1 MLLVFCGFLFSANAQ
16 QKIVSGTV
24 TSSVEGEGVL
34 PGVTV
39 SVKGTT
45 TGVTTDINGKYS
57 LLVPESA
64 TTLIFSYI
72 GMKKQEVDIG
82 NLSVIDIIMEP
93 DVLGLNE
100 VVVTALGIS
109 REKKSLGYSVQQI
122 GGDELNTARET
133 NFVSSMSGKISV
145 VSIKQPNTMGGS
157 ANIVIRGN
165 ASLLGN
171 NQALFVV
178 DGVPVDNSN
187 TNTETQKIGGGG
199 FDYGNAAMDINP
211 DDIESISVLKGAAA
225 SALYGSRAANG
236 VVLVTTKKGTRNRGL
251 GISLNSSVVMSK
263 VDNSTLPKYQKEY
276 GGAYGPYYDDD
287 SGYFLLIMGCKIRS

>member
-1 MLLVFCGFLFSANAQ
+1 MRKILLMLLVFCGFLFSANAQ

-45 TGVTTDINGKYS
+45 MGVTTDINGKYS
-57 LLVPESA
+57 LVVPDNA
-64 TTLIFSYI
+64 VTLIFSYI

-82 NLSVIDIIMEP
+82 NLSVIDILMEP

-122 GGDELNTARET
+122 GGE
-133 NFVSSMSGKISV
+133 
-145 VSIKQPNTMGGS
+145 
-157 ANIVIRGN
+157 
-165 ASLLGN
+165 
-171 NQALFVV
+171 
-178 DGVPVDNSN
+178 
-187 TNTETQKIGGGG
+187 G

-236 VVLVTTKKGTRNRGL
+236 VVRVTVPCT
-251 GISLNSSVVMSK
+251 
-263 VDNSTLPKYQKEY
+263 
-276 GGAYGPYYDDD
+276 
-287 SGYFLLIMGCKIRS
+287 